1 MNRISIIGITVK
13 RPKESSAEVNQ
24 IISDFGEIIVGRMG
38 IPYREKKL
46 TVITLMVDGSTDQI
60 GALTGKL
67 GQIKNVKVKSVIL
80 I

>member
-13 RPKESSAEVNQ
+13 NPKESASEVNQ

-38 IPYREKKL
+38 IPYRKKKVS
-46 TVITLMVDGSTDQI
+46 VITLMVDGSTDQI
-60 GALTGKL
+60 GALTGRL
-67 GQIKNVKVKSVIL
+67 GQVKNVKVKSAIL